1 MSNLTQH
8 YKVLELKN
16 GASLEDIKQAYKD
29 LVMVWHPDRFPG
41 NARLRQ
47 KAQDK
52 LKQINK
58 AYEQLRACQPTPQAN
73 CHRAYTPRPA
83 QPPPAAQAG
92 ARKQTQQT
100 KSNNFKSAK
109 KQFDPIIS
117 FQQAKA
123 ILAEYHFKLARQFP
137 DCCICYESG
146 PFCLDI
152 REHIPEVVLSVPCA
166 SVGTFHR
173 ALLSV
178 PCKSVGTFHEL
189 EAQAL
194 IALFRSLTPEA

>member
-1 MSNLTQH
+1 MSGLTQH
-8 YKVLELKN
+8 YKILDLED

-29 LVMVWHPDRFPG
+29 LAMVWHPDRFTD
-41 NARLRQ
+41 NARLQQ

-58 AYEQLRACQPTPQAN
+58 AYEQLRACQSIYRSRAYYPPKPPQSPQAGQKQG
-73 CHRAYTPRPA
+73 A
-83 QPPPAAQAG
+83 QRQP
-92 ARKQTQQT
+92 QQNPQPSDFSSV
-100 KSNNFKSAK
+100 KR
-109 KQFDPIIS
+109 QYDPIIS

-123 ILAEYHFKLARQFP
+123 ILTEYKFEFIRKFP
-137 DCCICYESG
+137 DCCSCFESG

-152 REHIPEVVLSVPCA
+152 RERIPEVILSVPCK

-178 PCKSVGTFHEL
+178 PCKSVGTFHQLQAQEL
-189 EAQAL
+189 LTLFHLTSEA
-194 IALFRSLTPEA
+194 

>member
-1 MSNLTQH
+1 MSGLTQH
-8 YKVLELKN
+8 YKTLELED

-29 LVMVWHPDRFPG
+29 LAMVWHPDRFPD
-41 NARLRQ
+41 NARLQQ

-58 AYEQLRACQPTPQAN
+58 AYEQLKAFQPTPRG
-73 CHRAYTPRPA
+73 RAY
-83 QPPPAAQAG
+83 PPPRSPQSPQSAQNQG
-92 ARKQTQQT
+92 ARRQPQQNP
-100 KSNNFKSAK
+100 KPDDFSAVK
-109 KQFDPIIS
+109 RQYDPIIS

-123 ILAEYHFKLARQFP
+123 ILTEYKFEFIRKFP
-137 DCCICYESG
+137 DCCSCFESG

-152 REHIPEVVLSVPCA
+152 REHIPEVVLSVPCK

-178 PCKSVGTFHEL
+178 PCKSVGTFHQL
-189 EAQAL
+189 EAQEL
-194 IALFRSLTPEA
+194 ITFFRSLTSNA